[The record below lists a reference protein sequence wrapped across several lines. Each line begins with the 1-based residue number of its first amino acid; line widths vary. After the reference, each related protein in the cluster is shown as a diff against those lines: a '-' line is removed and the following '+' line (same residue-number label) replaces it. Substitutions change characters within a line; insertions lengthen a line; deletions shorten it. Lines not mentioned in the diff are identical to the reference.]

1 MNEILHRPPFSGEQS
16 VNTRFLKPPPLSESP
31 PPPRASR
38 GRLRPVHIEI
48 GALIGDVAVILLAS
62 LTSGIVYKFLEV
74 GISFKGLG
82 LLDISALAAINFVL
96 ISIARHNYKLKK
108 LLRSDGHVREL
119 IVIWGITCGIL
130 AVAGFTMKISGTY
143 SRGAAILFVISS
155 PIALL
160 IWRMAVARFILMS
173 LSRDTFAKKK
183 IIVISETHRAVSSHA
198 LAELRRH
205 GYVPIAIC
213 SLTDVEMASSG
224 ASSSFREKLGR
235 MVELARVERV
245 DGFYVLIGWNYHR
258 AIDVVLNALN
268 SLAIPLYLLP
278 DESAARF
285 LRTPVV
291 EIGHTWTVALK
302 RLPLSQMELIVKR
315 SFDVLGSFFGL
326 IALAPLLLM
335 TGLLL
340 KLDSRGPV
348 FFRQERN
355 GFNGHSFR
363 IFKFRTMHVLEERGE
378 VRQATVNDKRIT
390 RLGRWLR
397 RTSIDEIP
405 QLLNVLFGEMSL
417 VGPRPHACSHDS
429 KYEKLIANY
438 AFRHHVKPGLT
449 GWAQVNGYRGETP
462 RIELMERRV
471 EHDLWYINNWS
482 LTLDVRI
489 TLKTLVVTLFQ
500 RGAY

>member
-1 MNEILHRPPFSGEQS
+1 
-16 VNTRFLKPPPLSESP
+16 
-31 PPPRASR
+31 
-38 GRLRPVHIEI
+38 
-48 GALIGDVAVILLAS
+48 
-62 LTSGIVYKFLEV
+62 
-74 GISFKGLG
+74 
-82 LLDISALAAINFVL
+82 
-96 ISIARHNYKLKK
+96 
-108 LLRSDGHVREL
+108 
-119 IVIWGITCGIL
+119 
-130 AVAGFTMKISGTY
+130 MKISGTY

-315 SFDVLGSFFGL
+315 SFDILGSLFGL

-335 TGLLL
+335 TALLL

-355 GFNGHSFR
+355 GFNGHSFS

-397 RTSIDEIP
+397 RTSVDEIP